1 MEDAVRARLGIDCD
15 VLVFTPEEFERL
27 VASGEERVVT
37 QILSDGVLLLGSLP
51 QVTVGVG

>member
-1 MEDAVRARLGIDCD
+1 M
-15 VLVFTPEEFERL
+15 FTPEEFERL